1 MNRFFYPRL
10 AWDGLRKNRRL
21 AWPYLLTCICMVA
34 VFYIMG
40 FLCSPAT
47 LALLPVGKSSAAII
61 LTLGKWVILVFSVI
75 FLYYTYSFLIRRRA
89 REFGLY
95 NVLGMGKRNLV
106 RIISWENLIT
116 FAAALAGGLL
126 AGILLSKLAE
136 LGLMNLLN
144 GTVNYAIRVDVDSV
158 VLTIVCFAAIFI
170 LITLSAVIRTARA
183 SAVNLMKSENVGE
196 KPPKGSVVIALLG
209 IILLGVAYWLAVSM
223 ANPVSALQWFF
234 VAVILVILSTYLL
247 MVTGSVRMC
256 RILQGNKKYYY
267 KAKHF
272 VSVSSMAYRMKR
284 NGAGLASICI
294 IATMI
299 LVMLSTTTCMWFGAE
314 DSLKTNYPREIN
326 LTTHLYRPEDL
337 SDENLQPVEDA
348 IRAYVEENGGTV
360 SNIRDNRAA
369 MLFGKPSEG
378 TVQCD
383 YRMQDS
389 FTGLNEIVEIDL
401 VPASRWAAEARSS
414 EENILDGLA
423 DDEAVILTDSGASW
437 TRDTITLAQGSVS
450 KTFRVKAV
458 RAAEYEAGSG
468 ESIVPRI
475 TMFVPDIAKAVEGFA
490 SELYSGDRHDV
501 QVSWYYSFDT
511 GLSDEENIR
520 IGSEIEAIAVRPL
533 RDTGKTAGIRSA
545 WAESRAGGS
554 ADFYGMYG
562 SLFFIGILL
571 SAVFVVAAVLI
582 IYYKQI
588 SEGYED
594 VKRFD
599 IMQKVGMTKKDIR
612 SSVRSQLLTVFALPL
627 VFAGLH
633 LFFAFPMIRKML
645 TLFSLYNVGLFIRT
659 TVISFVVFAA
669 FYAVVYRLTSGVYY
683 RIVSNADTH
692 DA

>member
-40 FLCSPAT
+40 FLSSQGT

-95 NVLGMGKRNLV
+95 NVLGMGKRNLM

-196 KPPKGSVVIALLG
+196 KPPKGNLLIALLG
-209 IILLGVAYWLAVSM
+209 VILLGVAYWLAVSM

-389 FTGLNEIVEIDL
+389 FTSLNEIVEIDL

-437 TRDTITLAQGSVS
+437 TRDTITIAQGSVS

-490 SELYSGDRHDV
+490 SELYSERQDV

-520 IGSEIEAIAVRPL
+520 IASEVEAIAVRPL
-533 RDTGKTAGIRSA
+533 RDTGKTAGIRSS

-571 SAVFVVAAVLI
+571 SAVFLVAAVLI
-582 IYYKQI
+582 IYYKQV

-594 VKRFD
+594 VRRFD
-599 IMQKVGMTKKDIR
+599 IMQKVGMTKKDIQKSI
-612 SSVRSQLLTVFALPL
+612 SSQVLTVFFAPL
-627 VFAGLH
+627 VLAGIH
-633 LFFAFPMIRKML
+633 TAFAFPMIWRILRLLYIQNLKLLILL
-645 TLFSLYNVGLFIRT
+645 TI
-659 TVISFVVFAA
+659 AA
-669 FYAVVYRLTSGVYY
+669 FLLFGVFYAILYGLTAKVYY
-683 RIVSNADTH
+683 RIVSGNEQ
-692 DA
+692 

>member
-21 AWPYLLTCICMVA
+21 SWPYLLTCICMVA
-34 VFYIMG
+34 VFYILG
-40 FLCSPAT
+40 FLSSPGT
-47 LALLPVGKSSAAII
+47 LALLPVGKSSAAVI

-95 NVLGMGKRNLV
+95 NVLGMGKRSLM

-116 FAAALAGGLL
+116 FAAALTGGLL

-136 LGLMNLLN
+136 LGLMNLLS
-144 GTVNYAIRVDVDSV
+144 GTVNYAIRVDVDSI
-158 VLTIVCFAAIFI
+158 VLTALCFAAIFL
-170 LITLSAVIRTARA
+170 LITLSAVVRTARA

-196 KPPKGSVVIALLG
+196 KPPKGNLFIALLG
-209 IILLGVAYWLAVSM
+209 VILLGAAYWLAITM

-234 VAVILVILSTYLL
+234 VAVLLVILATYLL
-247 MVTGSVRMC
+247 MVTGSVRLC
-256 RILQGNKKYYY
+256 RVLQGSRKYYY

-314 DSLKTNYPREIN
+314 DSLKTNYPGEIN

-337 SDENLQPVEDA
+337 SDENLRPVEDA

-360 SNIRDNRAA
+360 SNVMDNRAA

-389 FTGLNEIVEIDL
+389 FTSLNEIVEIDL
-401 VPASRWAAEARSS
+401 VPASRRAAEARSS

-423 DDEAVILTDSGASW
+423 DDETVLLTDSGASW
-437 TRDTITLAQGSVS
+437 TRDTITLAQGSAS
-450 KTFRVKAV
+450 RTFRVKAV

-490 SELYSGDRHDV
+490 SELYSGDRHEV

-520 IGSEIEAIAVRPL
+520 IAREVEAIAVRPL
-533 RDTGKTAGIRSA
+533 RDTGKTAGIRSS
-545 WAESRAGGS
+545 WAESRAEGS

-562 SLFFIGILL
+562 SMFFIGILL
-571 SAVFVVAAVLI
+571 SAVFLVAAVLI
-582 IYYKQI
+582 IYYKQV

-627 VFAGLH
+627 AFAGLH
-633 LFFAFPMIRKML
+633 LLFAFPMIRKML

-659 TVISFVVFAA
+659 TVVSFVVFAA

-692 DA
+692 EM